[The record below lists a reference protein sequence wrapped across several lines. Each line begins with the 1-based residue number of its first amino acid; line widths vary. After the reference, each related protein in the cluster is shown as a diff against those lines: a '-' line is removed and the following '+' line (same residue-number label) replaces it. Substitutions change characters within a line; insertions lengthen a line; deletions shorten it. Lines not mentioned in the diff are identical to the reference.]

1 MAGAIGW
8 PVAEQR
14 LIYAGKALEDKR
26 TLGGSGVLNN
36 SKLRLQKPSV
46 RPSPLASSGST
57 LRVRV
62 AAMRHE
68 EHCVSLSSDETLS
81 FAED

>member
-46 RPSPLASSGST
+46 RPSPLTSSSST
-57 LRVRV
+57 LRV
-62 AAMRHE
+62 APMRHE
-68 EHCVSLSSDETLS
+68 EHYALLWGPTRL
-81 FAED
+81 

>member
-36 SKLRLQKPSV
+36 RKLRLQKPSV
-46 RPSPLASSGST
+46 RSLWMLVCCVFATVSKLFVKPASRGCHGFYH
-57 LRVRV
+57 RVFR
-62 AAMRHE
+62 
-68 EHCVSLSSDETLS
+68 TK
-81 FAED
+81 F

>member
-46 RPSPLASSGST
+46 RPSPLTSSSST
-57 LRVRV
+57 LRV
-62 AAMRHE
+62 AATRHE
-68 EHCVSLSSDETLS
+68 EHYALLWGPTRL
-81 FAED
+81 